1 MEQTRD
7 LISQWRKCLNDY
19 RAASKKISRQ
29 IIQITNDSDDDQK
42 EKIIDAFGNSKLLI
56 ILLLAIDY
64 KLLKTI
70 I

>member
-19 RAASKKISRQ
+19 RAARKKISRQ

-42 EKIIDAFGNSKLLI
+42 EKIIDAFGNLKI
-56 ILLLAIDY
+56 IS
-64 KLLKTI
+64 
-70 I
+70 